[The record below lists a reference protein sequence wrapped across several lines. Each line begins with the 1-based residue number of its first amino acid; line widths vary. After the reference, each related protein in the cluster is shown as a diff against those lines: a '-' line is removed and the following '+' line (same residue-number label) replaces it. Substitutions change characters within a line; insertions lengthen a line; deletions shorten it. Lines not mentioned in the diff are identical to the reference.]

1 MNILVAE
8 FAVGTGLTG
17 PIFFEGRAML
27 NTLVRSFRRIGHTV
41 ITPTGDFE
49 RGIVGAS
56 KDCDAGLIIAP
67 DDVLPEF
74 TRIIED
80 NTVNLGCSSSV
91 VRLCADK
98 LRTSERLSRAGVS
111 VPRIDPDDCPRYVI
125 KPRYGCASEDVFVV
139 SDFVQKEG
147 CITTEFIGG
156 EHLSVSLII
165 GSSALPLTV
174 NKQLVEIDHKIQYVG
189 GVVPHRIPR
198 WKEVINTAVKSAQIL
213 SCKGYMGVDIV
224 LDDKPYVVDVN
235 PRPTTS
241 IVGVSRVVD
250 REIADL
256 ILRARFSELPDDVQI
271 NGSYSFT
278 KGELEAL

>member
-27 NTLVRSFRRIGHTV
+27 NTLVRSFRHIGHTV
-41 ITPTGDFE
+41 VTPTGDFE
-49 RGIVGAS
+49 RGIEGAS
-56 KDCDAGLIIAP
+56 KDCDAGLVIAP
-67 DDVLPEF
+67 DDILPEF

-98 LRTSERLSRAGVS
+98 LRTSEKLSDAGVP

-125 KPRYGCASEDVFVV
+125 KPRYGCASEDIFVV

-147 CITTEFIGG
+147 CVTTEFIEG
-156 EHLSVSLII
+156 EHLSVSLVI
-165 GSSALPLTV
+165 GSSVLPLTV
-174 NKQLVEIDHKIQYVG
+174 NKQLVEIDHRIQYVG
-189 GVVPHRIPR
+189 GFVPHRIPR
-198 WKEVINTAVKSAQIL
+198 WKEVINTAVKSAKIL
-213 SCKGYMGVDIV
+213 GCNGYVGVDIV
-224 LDDKPYVVDVN
+224 LGDKPYVVDVN

-241 IVGVSRVVD
+241 IVGVSRVID
-250 REIADL
+250 REIAEL
-256 ILRARFSELPDDVQI
+256 ILGARFSEVPENVQI
-271 NGSYSFT
+271 NGTYSFT
-278 KGELEAL
+278 KRDLGAL

>member
-1 MNILVAE
+1 
-8 FAVGTGLTG
+8 
-17 PIFFEGRAML
+17 ML
-27 NTLVRSFRRIGHTV
+27 NTLVRSFRRIGHEVVSTE
-41 ITPTGDFE
+41 GDFRQSIE
-49 RGIVGAS
+49 DLS
-56 KDCDAGLIIAP
+56 KDCDAGLVIAP
-67 DDVLPEF
+67 DDILHEF

-98 LRTSERLSRAGVS
+98 LRTSEKLSRAGIS
-111 VPRIDPDDCPRYVI
+111 VPRIDSDDCPRYVI

-147 CITTEFIGG
+147 CITTEYIDG

-174 NKQLVEIDHKIQYVG
+174 NKQLVEIDHRIQYMG
-189 GVVPHRIPR
+189 GIVPHYVPQ
-198 WKEVINTAVKSAQIL
+198 WKEVINAAVKSAQIL
-213 SCKGYMGVDIV
+213 SCTGYVGVDIV

-235 PRPTTS
+235 PRATTS
-241 IVGVSRVVD
+241 IIGVSRVID

-256 ILRARFSELPDDVQI
+256 ILRARFGKLPDDVQI
-271 NGSYSFT
+271 SGSYSFT
-278 KGELEAL
+278 KRELEAL

>member
-27 NTLVRSFRRIGHTV
+27 NTLVRSFRHIGHTV
-41 ITPTGDFE
+41 VTPTGDFK
-49 RGIVGAS
+49 RGIEGVS

-74 TRIIED
+74 TSIIED
-80 NTVNLGCSSSV
+80 NTVNLGCPSSV

-98 LRTSERLSRAGVS
+98 LRTSEKLSHAGVS
-111 VPRIDPDDCPRYVI
+111 VPRIDSDDCPRYVI

-147 CITTEFIGG
+147 YITTEFIEG
-156 EHLSVSLII
+156 EHLSVSLIV
-165 GSSALPLTV
+165 GSSVLPLTV
-174 NKQLVEIDHKIQYVG
+174 NKQLIEIDHRIQYVG
-189 GVVPHRIPR
+189 GIVPYHIPR
-198 WKEVINTAVKSAQIL
+198 WREVINTAVKSAQIL
-213 SCKGYMGVDIV
+213 SCRGYMGVDIV

-241 IVGVSRVVD
+241 IVGVSRVID

-271 NGSYSFT
+271 NGTYSFT
-278 KGELEAL
+278 KRDLEAL